1 MSSQS
6 PQPQISDAEWE
17 VMRVL
22 WRKSPATSQ
31 EVIDQVAGPHRW
43 SPRTVKTLLNRLLKK
58 DAITFQARGKVYYY
72 SPVVSEEECYRVE
85 RRTFLQRIYKGA
97 LTPMLIHFIQDENL
111 SNEEIQQLKKLL
123 EEKEKP
129 SS

>member
-22 WRKSPATSQ
+22 WRKSPATAQ
-31 EVIDQVAGPHRW
+31 EVIDQVAGPHQW
-43 SPRTVKTLLNRLLKK
+43 SPRTVKTLLNRLLNKN
-58 DAITFQARGKVYYY
+58 AITFQAKGKVYYY
-72 SPVVSEEECYRVE
+72 SPVISEEECYREE

-97 LTPMLIHFIQDENL
+97 LTPMLIHFIRDETL
-111 SNEEIQQLKKLL
+111 SKEEIQQLKKLL